1 MKSLFL
7 FLFLSL
13 FTAHAQEHKEIAGI
27 VLDNKENPVA
37 YVNVGIP
44 GKGIGGMSDKDGT
57 FRLLIPNTLLDEQL
71 VVSHIAYKKYSCS
84 IRAISSSP
92 FRVLLEDS
100 LLALPEVSVR
110 PLKGKWISNKGIRVP
125 GGVMTTDKTGS
136 LGEEIGIN
144 VKLKKDGLLEQ
155 IRLPVSECSY
165 DSVLVR
171 VNLYRICEGMNP
183 ELLPI
188 LPVYQTIRKVDK
200 KENIL
205 FKFDMLPTLPA
216 GDIRIGFEIVRVDG
230 VGVLVF
236 PLYSTHSFH
245 RSVSLDDYKRSS
257 FGIKASVYVRQ

>member
-1 MKSLFL
+1 MKSLFF

-13 FTAHAQEHKEIAGI
+13 FTAYSQEHKVITGI
-27 VLDNKENPVA
+27 VLDGNETPVA

-57 FRLLIPNTLLDEQL
+57 FRLLIPDTFLDEQL
-71 VVSHIAYKKYSCS
+71 TVSHIAYKKYSCP
-84 IRAISSSP
+84 IRDISSSP
-92 FRVLLEDS
+92 FRVMLEDS
-100 LLALPEVSVR
+100 LLTLPEVSVH

-125 GGVMTTDKTGS
+125 GGVMTTDKAGS
-136 LGEEIGIN
+136 LGEEIGIT

-171 VNLYRICEGMNP
+171 VNLYRLREGMLP

-188 LPVYQTIRKVDK
+188 LPVYQTIRKAEK

-205 FKFDMLPTLPA
+205 FKFDTQPMLPA